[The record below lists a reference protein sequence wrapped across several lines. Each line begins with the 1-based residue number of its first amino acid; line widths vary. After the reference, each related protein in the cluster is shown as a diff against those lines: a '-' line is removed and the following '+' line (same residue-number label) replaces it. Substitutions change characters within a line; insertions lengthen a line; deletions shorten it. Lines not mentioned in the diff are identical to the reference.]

1 MLEVTG
7 LAMFIAL
14 LQALLINT
22 TILVIVKHYITQDLQ
37 EAVQVNVITMLP
49 PYLEARFHIPQFV
62 VAVPVTAVIQ
72 GADPMKLKELLRGI
86 ELVEQQMNI

>member
-14 LQALLINT
+14 LQALRINT

-37 EAVQVNVITMLP
+37 EAVQVNVITMLTP
-49 PYLEARFHIPQFV
+49 
-62 VAVPVTAVIQ
+62 
-72 GADPMKLKELLRGI
+72 
-86 ELVEQQMNI
+86 

>member
-7 LAMFIAL
+7 LAMFIAP
-14 LQALLINT
+14 LQVLLINT
-22 TILVIVKHYITQDLQ
+22 ITNVIVNNFTAPHHKGAQ
-37 EAVQVNVITMLP
+37 ANVLTIILL
-49 PYLEARFHIPQFV
+49 YLEARFRIPQFV

-72 GADPMKLKELLRGI
+72 GADPMKVKELLRGI